1 MNDNLSQSLPIDVQ
15 SMMESSIRH
24 IGLQRTHN
32 NKVRPVELLAAVE
45 SFVDVSENLLSMKA
59 YHDSDYT
66 T

>member
-1 MNDNLSQSLPIDVQ
+1 
-15 SMMESSIRH
+15 MMESSIRH